1 MKDCCY
7 LRIEDVSVGNNAFDH
22 PDYRYTCELFNK
34 RIFYGICKGCKH
46 YKVKMV
52 EKIYSVET
60 ELHDYADDMF
70 IGTIGECE
78 DYIRNQNLL
87 DSKDI
92 GEVRVALLTV
102 QNDGETHCEE
112 LYKCEKA
119 YRVDENQN
127 VVSCIVYTK
136 ANLSDQ
142 NCY

>member
-7 LRIEDVSVGNNAFDH
+7 LRIEDVSVGNNNAFDH

-136 ANLSDQ
+136 ANLSD
-142 NCY
+142 

>member
-34 RIFYGICKGCKH
+34 RIFYGICKGCEH

-70 IGTIGECE
+70 IGTIGKCE

-136 ANLSDQ
+136 ANLSD
-142 NCY
+142 

>member
-22 PDYRYTCELFNK
+22 PDYRYTWELFNK

-136 ANLSDQ
+136 ANLSD
-142 NCY
+142 

>member
-1 MKDCCY
+1 MKNCCY
-7 LRIEDVSVGNNAFDH
+7 LRIEDTNIGNNAFDH

-34 RIFYGICKGCKH
+34 RILYGICKKCEH

-52 EKIYSVET
+52 EKFYSVEA
-60 ELHDYADDMF
+60 ESNSYADNTF
-70 IGTIGECE
+70 TGTIGECE

-92 GEVRVALLTV
+92 GEVRVALLAV

-127 VVSCIVYTK
+127 AVSCIVYTK
-136 ANLSDQ
+136 ANITD
-142 NCY
+142 

>member
-1 MKDCCY
+1 MKDCCF
-7 LRIEDVSVGNNAFDH
+7 LRIEDTNIGNNAFDH

-34 RIFYGICKGCKH
+34 RILYGICKKCEH

-60 ELHDYADDMF
+60 ESNGYADDTF
-70 IGTIGECE
+70 TGTIGECE

-119 YRVDENQN
+119 YRIDENQN

-136 ANLSDQ
+136 VNITD
-142 NCY
+142 

>member
-1 MKDCCY
+1 MKNCCY
-7 LRIEDVSVGNNAFDH
+7 LRTEDTNIGNNAFDH

-34 RIFYGICKGCKH
+34 RILYGICKRCEH

-60 ELHDYADDMF
+60 ESNGYADNTF
-70 IGTIGECE
+70 TGTIGECE

-92 GEVRVALLTV
+92 GEVRVALLAT
-102 QNDGETHCEE
+102 QNDGETYREE
-112 LYKCEKA
+112 VYKCEKA

-127 VVSCIVYTK
+127 AVSCIIYRK
-136 ANLSDQ
+136 MI
-142 NCY
+142 C